1 MPHEHSRQ
9 RLDRDR
15 LGLCLPL
22 NALMVTAS
30 PIHSGAGGSRVSR
43 ERMSPEGSERLRYS
57 IQISGYLLTFS
68 PPGLKFHVC
77 ETDKE
82 SVVFIFLAKISSPYP
97 RPALVPASH
106 GALSSQGC
114 LRQAVPETVA
124 ASVVPYLGDREWS
137 LHFIPKTLTCLSPH
151 ISLSL

>member
-1 MPHEHSRQ
+1 M
-9 RLDRDR
+9 
-15 LGLCLPL
+15 
-22 NALMVTAS
+22 
-30 PIHSGAGGSRVSR
+30 SR

-68 PPGLKFHVC
+68 PPGLKFRVC

>member
-1 MPHEHSRQ
+1 MPHEHPRQ

-57 IQISGYLLTFS
+57 DLPLPPYIFS
-68 PPGLKFHVC
+68 SGLKFHVC

-151 ISLSL
+151 ISL